1 MDWRGLLLKGP
12 CLNLQEKVFSFPA
25 PPYSPYSF
33 RNKPTQNLDA
43 LRGIINSIP
52 TSPSPQVRCLDTQE
66 TEQQQ
71 PSQILLFSSEENRLR
86 TPITDSVQTQGSCL
100 QAALRHPSV
109 EADTQPSRYRR
120 LLLIVL
126 ERCRKTCLK

>member
-1 MDWRGLLLKGP
+1 MCICIHHQIKHVEQARIVSSSRIATWIGEG
-12 CLNLQEKVFSFPA
+12 FF
-25 PPYSPYSF
+25 
-33 RNKPTQNLDA
+33 LDA